1 MYIQSLRNVFNKEYI
16 PLKQGYIKL
25 ILTLVLSISV
35 ISGGIYGS
43 LYFFGDKATTILY
56 RSSIEDKINALHP
69 YIDAADTFNNNSLV
83 HAYQSQLTLAELRN
97 GMQNKTIALPDY
109 KNLKNQL
116 DEAKENSTTPYE
128 DVNKTSDEV
137 LSLLNQLIP
146 LADQLTTYYQER
158 TFEKDNFVGGDN
170 LAKQYMPLA
179 KQFNAAYSA
188 FDLALDNHNNE
199 LYMERMKELSEEKR
213 HNAVNFI
220 ELNILLAQTIAFIDP
235 DGNTDTQKVESN
247 LQEIDKRLSQL
258 QLGTKSDT
266 QTAVTLY
273 QEAVKEFVA
282 AAHNYI
288 TVNSSYGEAYTQLYI
303 KYNHM
308 ISRANAVN
316 INDLDAVEAK

>member
-25 ILTLVLSISV
+25 ILAVVLSIAV
-35 ISGGIYGS
+35 ISGGIYGA
-43 LYFFGDKATTILY
+43 LYFFGDKARTILY

-69 YIDAADTFNNNSLV
+69 YIDAADTFNNNSLI
-83 HAYQSQLTLAELRN
+83 HAYQSQLTLDELRN

-116 DEAKENSTTPYE
+116 DAAKEKSTTPYE

-146 LADQLTTYYQER
+146 LADQLTAYYQER
-158 TFEKDNFVGGDN
+158 TFEKDNFTGGDN

-235 DGNTDTQKVESN
+235 DGNTDTQ
-247 LQEIDKRLSQL
+247 
-258 QLGTKSDT
+258 
-266 QTAVTLY
+266 TAVTLY

-282 AAHNYI
+282 EAHNYI

>member
-25 ILTLVLSISV
+25 ILTLVLSIAV
-35 ISGGIYGS
+35 ISGGIYGA

-83 HAYQSQLTLAELRN
+83 HAYQSQLTLDELRN

-146 LADQLTTYYQER
+146 LANQLTTYYQER
-158 TFEKDNFVGGDN
+158 NFEKDNFVGGDN

-220 ELNILLAQTIAFIDP
+220 KLNILLAQTIAFIDP

-273 QEAVKEFVA
+273 QEAVKEFLA

-316 INDLDAVEAK
+316 INDLDSVEAK